1 VVNDPTPIAV
11 NGRAQGYF
19 ENQVHLG
26 RIGMHRMKGNA
37 FGHDV
42 VQAVGKISKGV
53 DCWYFGVTVGTRS
66 LRNHLQNGALD
77 NMTT

>member
-1 VVNDPTPIAV
+1 MVNDPTPIAV

-53 DCWYFGVTVGTRS
+53 DY
-66 LRNHLQNGALD
+66 RNKNLQRATD
-77 NMTT
+77 IIQVPVV